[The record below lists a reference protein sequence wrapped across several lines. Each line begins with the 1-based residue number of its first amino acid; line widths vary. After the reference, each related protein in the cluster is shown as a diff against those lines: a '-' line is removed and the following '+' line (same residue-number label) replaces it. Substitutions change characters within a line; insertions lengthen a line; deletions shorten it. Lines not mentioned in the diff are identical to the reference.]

1 MSMHPQR
8 IDPVPAETARV
19 ARAAF
24 RKGNLY
30 LRIRDELGSLYE
42 DEQFADLF
50 ARRGQ
55 PAEAP
60 WRLALVCIFQFL
72 EDLSDR
78 QTADAVRS
86 RIDLKYALGL
96 ELPDEGFD
104 ASLLCEFRE
113 RLLAHQ
119 AEQRVFE
126 HLVNQLQQRGWIKKR
141 GIQRTDST
149 HVLAAVRRLNRL
161 ELLGETLRAAL
172 NAVAKEDPDWLKG
185 WVPLVWFERYSQ
197 RVEEWRWPGAKGQ
210 QEQVMDQIGQDG
222 SLFLS
227 ALWNE
232 LAPGRLRYLSE
243 VQGLRRTWVQ
253 QFFQAGKSA
262 CGCAIK
268 MICPQ
273 RT

>member
-1 MSMHPQR
+1 MSMHPHR

-42 DEQFADLF
+42 EEQFADLF

-60 WRLALVCIFQFL
+60 WRLALVCVFQFL
-72 EDLSDR
+72 EGLSDR
-78 QTADAVRS
+78 QAADAVRS
-86 RIDLKYALGL
+86 RIDWKYALGL
-96 ELPDEGFD
+96 ELTDEGFD

-113 RLLAHQ
+113 RLLAQQ
-119 AEQRVFE
+119 AERRLFE

-161 ELLGETLRAAL
+161 ELEGG
-172 NAVAKEDPDWLKG
+172 NAE
-185 WVPLVWFERYSQ
+185 
-197 RVEEWRWPGAKGQ
+197 
-210 QEQVMDQIGQDG
+210 
-222 SLFLS
+222 
-227 ALWNE
+227 
-232 LAPGRLRYLSE
+232 
-243 VQGLRRTWVQ
+243 
-253 QFFQAGKSA
+253 
-262 CGCAIK
+262 GC
-268 MICPQ
+268 
-273 RT
+273 T